1 MVATLQGFNYGGSPR
16 PRFSFTTKDTD
27 KGIRIQPIK
36 AKAAT
41 TEASPFPLLQ
51 SPRAEDSPSELE
63 PADPDFYKIGFVRS
77 MRAYGI
83 EFKEGPDGFGVYASK
98 DVEPLRRARVI
109 MEIPLELMLTISQKL
124 PWMFFP
130 DIVPVGH
137 PIFDIINSTD
147 PETGWDLRLSCLL
160 LYAFDRE
167 DNFWQLYSD
176 FLPSADECP
185 SLLLASER
193 FYGFAICLASGL
205 TCTLLSM
212 LVFFHPIKFA
222 ITFTL
227 GNLLSLGSSSVARP
241 LRLDQL
247 LPCWVIHSS
256 HSTES
261 RMLKRNC
268 VNQRAT
274 NESLKRIKFV
284 IVSLTRWGA
293 LIFSGYK
300 FFTGGKGKKE
310 EGFQRVNKRMYLKLL
325 VHCFHL

>member
-1 MVATLQGFNYGGSPR
+1 
-16 PRFSFTTKDTD
+16 
-27 KGIRIQPIK
+27 
-36 AKAAT
+36 
-41 TEASPFPLLQ
+41 
-51 SPRAEDSPSELE
+51 
-63 PADPDFYKIGFVRS
+63 

-98 DVEPLRRARVI
+98 DVEPLCRARVI

-147 PETGWDLRLSCLL
+147 PETGWDLRLACLL
-160 LYAFDRE
+160 LYAFDWE

-185 SLLLASER
+185 SLLLASEVLWLR
-193 FYGFAICLASGL
+193 HLLGFWIDLYTPVDACFLPSNQV
-205 TCTLLSM
+205 CN
-212 LVFFHPIKFA
+212 
-222 ITFTL
+222 TFTL
-227 GNLLSLGSSSVARP
+227 ANLLSLGSSSAARP
-241 LRLDQL
+241 LRLDRL

-284 IVSLTRWGA
+284 IVSLTGWGA

>member
-1 MVATLQGFNYGGSPR
+1 MVATVSPLRWLEIVTEERESSRSTFSLLHEYEFLFPFCSAPNLQIVTEARFELLKWLQGFNYGGSPR
-16 PRFSFTTKDTD
+16 PRFSFTTKDTA

-98 DVEPLRRARVI
+98 DVEPLCRARVI

-147 PETGWDLRLSCLL
+147 PETGWDLRLACLL
-160 LYAFDRE
+160 LYAFDWE

-193 FYGFAICLASGL
+193 FYGFAIYLASGL

-222 ITFTL
+222 IHL
-227 GNLLSLGSSSVARP
+227 H
-241 LRLDQL
+241 LR
-247 LPCWVIHSS
+247 I
-256 HSTES
+256 
-261 RMLKRNC
+261 
-268 VNQRAT
+268 
-274 NESLKRIKFV
+274 
-284 IVSLTRWGA
+284 
-293 LIFSGYK
+293 
-300 FFTGGKGKKE
+300 
-310 EGFQRVNKRMYLKLL
+310 
-325 VHCFHL
+325 CFHLAGLCISASHEIYDVVG